1 MALINVGIGVS
12 KENNLIK
19 AAKEAAD
26 ESKKELGKKTPKLLM
41 FFCTY
46 NYPKEQYEEAQK
58 IVYEVFGNNSVPLI
72 GGTTLGF
79 FAKDKYYFD
88 IGLFG
93 EVIGRLS
100 SAIGKIF
107 KSLKFNGAVV
117 VSLESEFI
125 QVGTGIGENAFKDP
139 HLAGRQAIERAL
151 DSLDYNPQVAYLAT
165 LKKGAKDITRI
176 RPVNGFLITP
186 GNCEEGKFY
195 DSGIIEGVISVA
207 KDSLKIQGGGLCG
220 GVDKKATLGGTTFYN
235 GKTYKETTIVTIFGS
250 ELTIGF
256 GAGSGSEPI
265 DNIGLVTEMGKDEWT
280 IKEINGK
287 PAADVIYSVIE
298 KNTPLS
304 KKNFYEVPALLGLE
318 GYALIFPETRGEL
331 FWSNFPAKILEDKS
345 VMMMHPIK
353 KGTMFALG
361 KDTKDSCG
369 EASVNATK
377 LMIEDINTSNFGFV
391 LFFSCAVRG
400 MVMGRSYFKEIE
412 EIKKT
417 LGKKDV
423 PVFGICSNGEQAF
436 YKTGSPVGTAF
447 TITMMGI
454 SNHFISEER
463 NENS

>member
-1 MALINVGIGVS
+1 MALISVGIGVS
-12 KENNLIK
+12 KKDNLVK
-19 AAKEAAD
+19 AATEAAK
-26 ESKKELGKKTPKLLM
+26 ESKKEIEGKTPKLLM

-46 NYPKEQYEEAQK
+46 NYPEKQYKEAQEA
-58 IVYEVFGNNSVPLI
+58 VYEVFGDKSVPLI

-88 IGLFG
+88 VGLFG
-93 EVIGRLS
+93 ET
-100 SAIGKIF
+100 IGKLSNAVGKVF
-107 KSLKFNGAVV
+107 KSLKFSGAVV

-125 QVGTGIGENAFKDP
+125 QVGTGIGENTFKDP
-139 HLAGRQAIERAL
+139 RLAGRQAIERAL
-151 DSLDYNPQVAYLAT
+151 DNLDYNPQVAYLAA

-186 GNCEEGKFY
+186 GNCDEGKFY

-220 GVDKKATLGGTTFYN
+220 GTDKKSTLGGTAFYN
-235 GKTYKETTIVTIFGS
+235 GEIYKETTIVTIFGS

-256 GAGSGSEPI
+256 GVGSGSEPI
-265 DNIGLVTEMGKDEWT
+265 DNIGLVTKIGEDEWT
-280 IKEINGK
+280 IKEINGE
-287 PAADVIYSVIE
+287 PAADVIYKVVE
-298 KNTPLS
+298 KNTPLN

-318 GYALIFPETRGEL
+318 GYALVSPETRGEL
-331 FWSNFPAKILEDKS
+331 FWSNFPTKVLEDKS
-345 VMMMHPIK
+345 VKMMLPVK

-361 KDTKDSCG
+361 KNTKDSCG
-369 EASVNATK
+369 EATVNATK
-377 LMIEDINTSNFGFV
+377 LMIEDINTNNFGFV

-417 LGKKDV
+417 LGKEDV